1 MEHEELVS
9 DEGMKESAALV
20 TDSSSQSSDESW
32 VNLIEGTRMLPV
44 LGLKLSQT
52 PSFLQR
58 VDQLFNGEEQGNDSS
73 MSDGKPKEIALQHAH
88 KMKAENFLISLLRIG
103 SWQRV
108 SRNDGDLVGKC
119 YFAKRKLVWEFLESG
134 LKSKIEIQWSDILS
148 LKAVSLE
155 GQPGI
160 LELEL
165 TEPPSF
171 YHEIDPQPRKHT
183 QWRMATDFTG
193 GQAPT
198 YRRHYLEF
206 PPGALDRPLEK
217 LLSYDHRLR
226 MLSRQGFP
234 TLDSPYFPEQTFEG
248 FSLDFGGQL
257 LHTTSQQYQQQQQEE
272 ELSFAKIPTHYQA
285 YHPAPLTSP
294 ISEYNYIASEQDQ
307 LGGLVPMPQPEMF
320 GPSNDHQH
328 PSMLLSNSG
337 TVFPNTMMGADLFMQ
352 GHPRNNT
359 NDNVVLMNNAV
370 GGGQMYPQ
378 AMNWSPDNNSFTSS
392 VITDDLCPETNNWTH
407 DLNFRQWQ

>member
-1 MEHEELVS
+1 MEHGELVS

-20 TDSSSQSSDESW
+20 IDSSFQSFDGIW
-32 VNLIEGTRMLPV
+32 VNLVEATRTLPV

-52 PSFLQR
+52 PSFLEK
-58 VDQLFNGEEQGNDSS
+58 VDQLFNGEEQANNSS
-73 MSDGKPKEIALQHAH
+73 MADGKPKENALQHAN

-119 YFAKRKLVWEFLESG
+119 YFAKRKLVWEFLENG

-155 GQPGI
+155 GQSGI

-165 TEPPSF
+165 SEPPSF

-183 QWRMATDFTG
+183 QWRMASDFTG

-217 LLSYDHRLR
+217 LLCYEHRLR
-226 MLSRQGFP
+226 MLSEQRFP
-234 TLDSPYFPEQTFEG
+234 TLDSPYFSKHTSRG

-257 LHTTSQQYQQQQQEE
+257 LPTTPHQHQHQQQQQ
-272 ELSFAKIPTHYQA
+272 LSFANVPTHYQA
-285 YHPAPLTSP
+285 YHPSPLSSP
-294 ISEYNYIASEQDQ
+294 ISEYNYMASQQDQ
-307 LGGLVPMPQPEMF
+307 LGGLVPMLQQSMF
-320 GPSNDHQH
+320 RPSNDHQRR
-328 PSMLLSNSG
+328 SMLLSNSG
-337 TVFPNTMMGADLFMQ
+337 TVFSNTMTGADLFMQ

-359 NDNVVLMNNAV
+359 NDNAVLMNNAV

-392 VITDDLCPETNNWTH
+392 VITDDMCPEINNWAH